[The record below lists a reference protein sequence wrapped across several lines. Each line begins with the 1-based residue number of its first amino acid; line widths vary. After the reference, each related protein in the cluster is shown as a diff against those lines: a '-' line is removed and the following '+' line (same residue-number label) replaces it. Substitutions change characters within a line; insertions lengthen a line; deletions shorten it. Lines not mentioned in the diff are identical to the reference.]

1 MWGKTCVFCVF
12 IGFQAGGVSL
22 KTHTYTYVF
31 IVLLLVCAYKAW
43 VISPPAPP
51 PPLPPTLPPLS
62 PPHPL
67 ILFHFSL
74 IRYRLLFQFSYIC

>member
-51 PPLPPTLPPLS
+51 PPLPPTPPLS
-62 PPHPL
+62 LPAPIPSRNYFAL
-67 ILFHFSL
+67 ISHFVEE
-74 IRYRLLFQFSYIC
+74 RV